1 MEEEPL
7 YRLNI
12 SGYDLESSTIEDS
25 FTGNRHPHNHNGMAF
40 STSDNDNDLNPGN
53 CAKRYLGAWWYESCY
68 SSSLNGFNY
77 NDGSLPE
84 SPAFDGKGIIWANT
98 DNVPDHD
105 AYFSWPKASMK
116 MRRRL

>member
-1 MEEEPL
+1 
-7 YRLNI
+7 
-12 SGYDLESSTIEDS
+12 
-25 FTGNRHPHNHNGMAF
+25 MAF
-40 STSDNDNDLNPGN
+40 STSDNDNDLSPNIN
-53 CAKRYLGAWWYESCY
+53 CAKRFLGAWWYEFCH

-84 SPAFDGKGIIWANT
+84 TPELEGKGIIW
-98 DNVPDHD
+98 DNAENVLDQN